1 MIDDLTYYKII
12 EGTDTDVLVAEP
24 ASEYGLH
31 QYTYA
36 DYLLMKI
43 EERVELFKGR
53 ILKMSAPNRFHQS
66 ISREIAGIFY
76 IHLKN
81 KKCQTYSAPF
91 DVRLPLK
98 NKKNDDEITTVVQPD
113 IVVVCDESKLDDKG
127 CCGAPELVV
136 EILSPSNSKRD
147 IKLKFDLYEEVG
159 VLEYWIVNP
168 EMESVII
175 YHLQNGK
182 FVGSKF
188 YVEDDIISSTIIEGL
203 TIEAKEIFKK

>member
-1 MIDDLTYYKII
+1 MEDLIFYKVV
-12 EGTDTDVLVAEP
+12 EENGTDSLVAEP

-31 QYTYA
+31 KYTYA

-43 EERVELFKGR
+43 EERIELFKGR

-66 ISREIAGIFY
+66 ISREIFGSFY
-76 IHLKN
+76 IHLKQN
-81 KKCQTYSAPF
+81 KCQAYSAPF

-113 IVVVCDESKLDDKG
+113 IVVVCDESKLDDRG

-147 IKLKFDLYEEVG
+147 VKLKFELYEEAG

-168 EMESVII
+168 EMENIII

-188 YVEDDIISSTIIEGL
+188 YTEDDIISSSIIAGL
-203 TIEAKEIFKK
+203 TIEVKEIFKK